1 MKINWLLSGAVA
13 ATIFML
19 SSPAQAAKLQFWRF
33 NANQN
38 RLEITTDGPVQ
49 PQAQLIFN
57 PTRLVIDL
65 PGTDH
70 GRSQLIQPVGNG
82 GIRSVRV
89 GQFDGQTTRIVIELT
104 PGYTLDPNQV
114 KFEGR
119 TASRWMVQ
127 LPTPQLEQAP
137 PSSLNVYSVVKP
149 DSNSISNKETVV
161 NTESTRNKDTIVNTE
176 SMASN
181 DTVVNTI
188 EGSTPKETMISNAE
202 GLTQIESLRVTGDG
216 LFVRTN
222 GGNPQI
228 RKFRSSD
235 QSAINID
242 LLGAGLSPRLL
253 QQSVPINKFGVKRV
267 EFTQL
272 KTTPPGVRMTL
283 WVEKNSPD
291 WQASTS
297 SFGGIVL
304 LPGGDTNKLSRDN
317 NSSIPNS
324 AIPRNINPRNTSQI
338 SQAGD
343 SVSTIQS
350 VELTSSGTQLMIK
363 GDQPLSGNGGWDR
376 SSGMFRITIPNAKLA
391 PAVRGPNFDA
401 SSPVLRVRLQQ
412 QDPNSVV
419 VYIQPA
425 AGVQIGQLN
434 QLTGQLLSLELRR
447 SLSPLNPRV
456 GLPPLPRPNPQ
467 PLSRRPMTNYPLPL
481 PQPQMRS
488 PVPNGRVVVMI
499 DPGHGGKDSGAP
511 GLGGLLEKDVVL
523 PISKRIAAVLQQQ
536 GVQVLLTRDSDYFVE
551 LQGRVDMA
559 ERTNASLFVSI
570 HANSVGGRPNV
581 NGLET
586 YYYDSGLGLARVVH
600 STILQSIPT
609 LRDRGV
615 RKARFYVLR
624 KSSMPSIL
632 VETGYMSGQEDNP
645 RLGTPEYQNQMAEA
659 IANGILL
666 YLRQR

>member
-1 MKINWLLSGAVA
+1 MKINWLLPGTVA
-13 ATIFML
+13 TATIFML
-19 SSPAQAAKLQFWRF
+19 MSPAQAAKLQSWRF
-33 NANQN
+33 DANQN
-38 RLEITTDGPVQ
+38 RLEINTDGPVQ

-70 GRSQLIQPVGNG
+70 GRPQLIQPVGG
-82 GIRSVRV
+82 AIRTVRV

-104 PGYTLDPNQV
+104 PGYTLDPKQV

-127 LPTPQLEQAP
+127 LPTPQVQQAT
-137 PSSLNVYSVVKP
+137 PSSLNVYSVVRP
-149 DSNSISNKETVV
+149 DSI
-161 NTESTRNKDTIVNTE
+161 
-176 SMASN
+176 ASK

-188 EGSTPKETMISNAE
+188 EGSTQKETLVSNAE

-216 LFVRTN
+216 FFVRTN
-222 GGNPQI
+222 GRNPRIQI
-228 RKFRSSD
+228 FRSSD
-235 QSAINID
+235 KSAINID
-242 LLGAGLSPRLL
+242 LLGADLSPRLL
-253 QQSVPINKFGVKRV
+253 QQNVSVNRYGVKRV

-283 WVEKNSPD
+283 WVDKNSPD
-291 WQASTS
+291 WRATTS
-297 SFGGIVL
+297 SFGGLVI
-304 LPGGDTNKLSRDN
+304 LPNGDTRKLSRDDN
-317 NSSIPNS
+317 DNGSLPNS
-324 AIPRNINPRNTSQI
+324 DIAGSVNPRNLNPTSPA
-338 SQAGD
+338 SN
-343 SVSTIQS
+343 SPSTIQS
-350 VELTSSGTQLMIK
+350 IELTVSGTQLLIK

-391 PAVRGPNFDA
+391 AAVRGPNFDA

-412 QDPNSVV
+412 QDPRTVV
-419 VYIQPA
+419 VYVQPA
-425 AGVQIGQLN
+425 AGVRIGQLN
-434 QLTGQLLSLELRR
+434 QLTGQLLSLELQR
-447 SLSPLNPRV
+447 SFSPLTPRV
-456 GLPPLPRPNPQ
+456 GLPPLPRPNPR
-467 PLSRRPMTNYPLPL
+467 PLPSGPMTNYPLPL

-488 PVPNGRVVVMI
+488 PVPNGQVVVMI

-523 PISKRIAAVLQQQ
+523 PISTRIAAILQQQ
-536 GVQVLLTRDSDYFVE
+536 GVQVMLTRNADYFVE

-559 ERTNASLFVSI
+559 ERANASLFVSI
-570 HANSVGGRPNV
+570 HANSVDGRRDV

-586 YYYDSGLGLARVVH
+586 YFYDSGLGLARVVH

-609 LRDRGV
+609 LKDRGV

-645 RLGTPEYQNQMAEA
+645 RLGSPEYQNRMAEA